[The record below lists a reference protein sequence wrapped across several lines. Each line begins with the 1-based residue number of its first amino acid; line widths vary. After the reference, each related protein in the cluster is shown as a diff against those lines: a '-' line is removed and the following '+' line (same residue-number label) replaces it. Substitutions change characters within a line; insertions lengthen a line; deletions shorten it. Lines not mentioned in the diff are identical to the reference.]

1 MAGPARGESPAASR
15 TGHGPAAGAA
25 GPLAGL
31 LVVDLTR
38 VLAGPLA
45 SMVLGDLGAR
55 VVKVERPGTGDDS
68 RAYGPLRDGRSLYFA
83 RVNRGKESV
92 ALDLRD
98 DDDRAVLHALL
109 DRADVLVENFRPGVM
124 GRLGLGADDVA
135 RRHPRV
141 VYASVSGFGQDGPWS
156 QRPAYDAV
164 VQGLSGIMSITGRPD
179 GPPTKPG
186 IPVADLAG
194 GLFGAI
200 GVLAALRERDRTG
213 RGGRVDVAMLD
224 ATVGLLESAALHALV
239 DGVTPPRI
247 GDAHFSIA
255 PFDTFATADDR
266 VVVCAAHDGLF
277 AALAHAL
284 RRPDLLADPRFATNA
299 GRHAH
304 REQLTAELERA
315 LAAHGADHWL
325 EVLEAAGV
333 PCGPV
338 ADVSTAL
345 RSEQVA
351 ARRMVVRADGL
362 PLPGNPVK
370 SPAWPDPVQRVREP
384 RLDEHGDAWRREL
397 GLPRGPGTRVRP
409 APRG

>member
-1 MAGPARGESPAASR
+1 M
-15 TGHGPAAGAA
+15 
-25 GPLAGL
+25 

-55 VVKVERPGTGDDS
+55 VVKVERPGRGDDS
-68 RAYGPLRDGRSLYFA
+68 RAYGPVRDGRSLYFA

-98 DDDRAVLHALL
+98 DADRAVLHGLL

-124 GRLGLGADDVA
+124 DRLGLGVDDVA
-135 RRHPRV
+135 ARHPRV

-164 VQGLSGIMSITGRPD
+164 VQGLSGIMSITGRAD

-239 DGVTPPRI
+239 TGATPPRI

-277 AALAHAL
+277 ADLCEALG
-284 RRPDLLADPRFATNA
+284 RPDLRADERFLSNEQ
-299 GRHAH
+299 RYRH
-304 REQLTAELERA
+304 REALTAELEATLRTA
-315 LAAHGADHWL
+315 PAARWL

-338 ADVSTAL
+338 ADVTTAL
-345 RSEQVA
+345 ASEQVA

-370 SPAWPDPVQRVREP
+370 SPTWPDPVERLREP
-384 RLDEHGDAWRREL
+384 RLDEHGDAWRAEL
-397 GLPRGPGTRVRP
+397 GLPARP
-409 APRG
+409 ARREG